1 MNLENALR
9 AVAPATPSIRRHTSN
24 ADIGHSARGLT
35 VHIETGIQKENE
47 NGID

>member
-35 VHIETGIQKENE
+35 VYIETGIQKENE